1 MLLPALLMTTLAG
14 LSTGLGGLLV
24 LWKCP
29 GNRGVSLSLGF
40 AGGVMLTVSLADLV
54 PAGMA
59 YYRGFLPPFA
69 AGCAAGSLLLA
80 GMAIAGLLDGVLP
93 DENRMMAKLAS
104 SGAET
109 LPGQGN
115 SASPADTA
123 ESAAEMALRAR
134 ALHCGLAVG
143 LALLLHNLPE
153 GILTLFTSVAA
164 PRDGLRVTIAIAL
177 HNIPEGIS
185 VATPLWY
192 ATHSRAKSA
201 GAAFLSG
208 LAEPAGAL
216 LAYFLLRGF
225 LTQGF
230 LNGLTLLVAGVMSW
244 VSCAELLFGGFAL
257 GEKKSA
263 AIGFALGVGGM
274 ILGIAAL
281 A

>member
-29 GNRGVSLSLGF
+29 SNRGVSLALGF

-54 PAGMA
+54 PSGMA

-69 AGCAAGSLLLA
+69 AGCAAGSLILA
-80 GMAIAGLLDGVLP
+80 GMAIAGLLDGILP
-93 DENRMMAKLAS
+93 DENKMMEKLARDGAKALPEQGFAA
-104 SGAET
+104 GAE
-109 LPGQGN
+109 
-115 SASPADTA
+115 SDEAV
-123 ESAAEMALRAR
+123 ALRAR
-134 ALHCGLAVG
+134 ALHCGIAVG

-153 GILTLFTSVAA
+153 GILTLFTSVAD

-225 LTQGF
+225 LTEGF